1 MSESKGRIAWHSSI
15 SSGQIHFVVGA
26 ASGIG
31 QAAAL
36 RLAGL
41 GANVVCIDQDE
52 AGLEATRTKLEKS
65 GYATHTATADI
76 TDGGVVKDT
85 FSRLLGSFGPI
96 DGLVNCA
103 GITGHTG
110 MKSHEVD
117 PEDFDRVY
125 AVNLRGALAVSQAV
139 LPAMLERGYGRILH
153 VASIS
158 GKDGNAGMAAYSATK
173 AGLIGLVKVMG
184 KEYAQAGITVNALA
198 PAVVRTP
205 ILDGLP
211 QTQIDYMTSKIPMG
225 RTGTLT
231 EVSDMIAWIVSR
243 ECSFVTGFT
252 FDLTGGRA
260 VY

>member
-1 MSESKGRIAWHSSI
+1 MAFLDF
-15 SSGQIHFVVGA
+15 SGQTHCVVGA

-31 QAAAL
+31 KAAAI

-41 GANVVCIDQDE
+41 GARVACVDLDAI
-52 AGLEATRTKLEKS
+52 GL
-65 GYATHTATADI
+65 
-76 TDGGVVKDT
+76 KDT
-85 FSRLLGSFGPI
+85 CAQIEQEGHVAQSAQVDVTNPAAVREVFDDLISSLSRL

-103 GITGHTG
+103 GITGATG
-110 MKSHEVD
+110 MNTHEVD
-117 PEDFDRVY
+117 PSDFDRVY
-125 AVNLRGALAVSQAV
+125 AVNMRGSLLVSQAV
-139 LPAMLERGYGRILH
+139 LPSMLEQAYGRILH
-153 VASIS
+153 IASIS

-184 KEYAQAGITVNALA
+184 KEYAQTGITVNALA

-211 QTQIDYMTSKIPMG
+211 QSQIDYMTSKIPMG

-231 EVSDMIAWIVSR
+231 EVADMISWIVSR
-243 ECSFVTGFT
+243 QCSFVTGFT

>member
-1 MSESKGRIAWHSSI
+1 MTFVDFD
-15 SSGQIHFVVGA
+15 GQTHYVVGA

-31 QAAAL
+31 QAASVQ
-36 RLAGL
+36 LAAL

-52 AGLEATRTKLEKS
+52 AGLDVTRSRIERAGS
-65 GYATHTATADI
+65 IAHTAAADI
-76 TDGGVVKDT
+76 TDIDAVRNT
-85 FSRLLGSFGPI
+85 FDHLRGSLGPA

-103 GITGHTG
+103 GITGVTG
-110 MKSHEVD
+110 MKTHEVD
-117 PEDFDRVY
+117 PDDFDRVY
-125 AVNLRGALAVSQAV
+125 AVNVRGALAVSQAV
-139 LPAMLERGYGRILH
+139 LPSMLEQGYGRILH

-184 KEYAQAGITVNALA
+184 KEYAQSGITVNALA
-198 PAVVRTP
+198 PAVVQTP
-205 ILDGLP
+205 ILDALP
-211 QTQIDYMTSKIPMG
+211 DTQIEYMMSKIPMG
-225 RTGTLT
+225 RAGTLT
-231 EVSDMIAWIVSR
+231 EVADMIAWIVSR

>member
-1 MSESKGRIAWHSSI
+1 MAFVDF
-15 SSGQIHFVVGA
+15 SGQTHYVVGA

-31 QAAAL
+31 RAAAV

-41 GANVVCIDQDE
+41 GAIVVCIDQDE
-52 AGLEATRTKLEKS
+52 EGLEVTCTSLREAGS
-65 GYATHTATADI
+65 VAHTATVDVTD
-76 TDGGVVKDT
+76 TDGVRDR
-85 FSRLLGSFGPI
+85 FARLLESLGPI
-96 DGLVNCA
+96 DGLINCA
-103 GITGHTG
+103 GVTGATG
-110 MKSHEVD
+110 MKTHDVD
-117 PEDFDRVY
+117 PDDFDRVY
-125 AVNLRGALAVSQAV
+125 AVNMRGALAISQAV
-139 LPAMLERGYGRILH
+139 LPSMLERRYGRILH

-184 KEYAQAGITVNALA
+184 KEYADAGITVNALA

-211 QTQIDYMTSKIPMG
+211 QSQIDYMTSKIPMG

-231 EVSDMIAWIVSR
+231 EVSDMVAWIVSR

>member
-1 MSESKGRIAWHSSI
+1 MEFVDFD
-15 SSGQIHFVVGA
+15 GQTHYVVGA

-52 AGLEATRTKLEKS
+52 AGLDVTRSKIEQVGS
-65 GYATHTATADI
+65 AAHTAAADI
-76 TDGGVVKDT
+76 TDSDAVRDT
-85 FSRLLGSFGPI
+85 FSRLLGSLGPV

-103 GITGHTG
+103 GITGVTG
-110 MKSHEVD
+110 VKTHEVD
-117 PEDFDRVY
+117 LDDFDRVF
-125 AVNLRGALAVSQAV
+125 AVNVRGALAVSQAV
-139 LPAMLERGYGRILH
+139 IPSMLEQGYGRILH

-158 GKDGNAGMAAYSATK
+158 GKDGNTGMAAYSATK

-184 KEYAQAGITVNALA
+184 KEYAQSGITVNALA

-211 QTQIDYMTSKIPMG
+211 ESQIEYMMAKIPMG
-225 RTGTLT
+225 RAGTLT
-231 EVSDMIAWIVSR
+231 EVADMIAWIVSR
-243 ECSFVTGFT
+243 ECSFVTAFT

>member
-1 MSESKGRIAWHSSI
+1 MALVDFN
-15 SSGQIHFVVGA
+15 GQIHYVVGA

-36 RLAGL
+36 RLGEL
-41 GANVVCIDQDE
+41 GATVVCIDRDQE
-52 AGLEATRTKLEKS
+52 GLENTRTSLEET
-65 GYATHTATADI
+65 GAAVYVATADV
-76 TDGGVVKDT
+76 TDGDLVRDT
-85 FSRLLGSFGPI
+85 FGHLLETFGPI

-103 GITGHTG
+103 GVTGATG
-110 MKSHEVD
+110 IKTHEVD
-117 PEDFDRVY
+117 PDDFDRVY
-125 AVNLRGALAVSQAV
+125 AVNMRGALAVSQAV
-139 LPAMLERGYGRILH
+139 LPSMMDQRYGRILH

-184 KEYAQAGITVNALA
+184 KEYAESGITVNALA

-211 QTQIDYMTSKIPMG
+211 QSQIEYMTAKIPMG

-231 EVSDMIAWIVSR
+231 EVADMIAWIVSR

>member
-1 MSESKGRIAWHSSI
+1 VEFVDFD
-15 SSGQIHFVVGA
+15 GQTHYVVGA

-52 AGLEATRTKLEKS
+52 AGLDTTRSKIEQVGST
-65 GYATHTATADI
+65 AHIATADI
-76 TDGGVVKDT
+76 TDIDAVRDT
-85 FSRLLGSFGPI
+85 FGRLLGSLGPA

-103 GITGHTG
+103 GITGVTG
-110 MKSHEVD
+110 VKTHEVD
-117 PEDFDRVY
+117 PDDFDRVY
-125 AVNLRGALAVSQAV
+125 AVNVRGALAVSQAV
-139 LPAMLERGYGRILH
+139 LPSMLEQGYGRILH

-184 KEYAQAGITVNALA
+184 KEYAQSGITVNALA

-211 QTQIDYMTSKIPMG
+211 ESQIEYMMSKIPMG
-225 RTGTLT
+225 RAGTLT